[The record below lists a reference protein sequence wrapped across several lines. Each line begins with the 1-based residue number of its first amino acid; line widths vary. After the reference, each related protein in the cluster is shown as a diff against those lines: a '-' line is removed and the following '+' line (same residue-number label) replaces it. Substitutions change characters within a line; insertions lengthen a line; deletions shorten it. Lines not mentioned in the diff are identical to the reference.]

1 MSENTTYKMI
11 AEQLGYLM
19 ISNIEQADIIN
30 KLKEKIAKLEDEMKA
45 LQDFNNE

>member
-1 MSENTTYKMI
+1 MI

-30 KLKEKIAKLEDEMKA
+30 KLKEKIARLEDEMKDV
-45 LQDFNNE
+45 QDFNKQD